1 MKTGNKEVSEESWV
15 SHLGFI
21 QNVITRMAQNSY
33 LLKGWTVT
41 LVAAIFALSLT
52 LKSAGF
58 IAIALLPVLTFAV
71 LDAFYLRQEQLFR
84 KLYDNVRTNPQCI
97 ETFSMDTARY
107 QEEGDFKEFIA
118 SIKLI
123 KTISI
128 LPFYMVILVA
138 VVIGIG
144 LSLY

>member
-84 KLYDNVRTNPQCI
+84 ELYDVVRTNPQCI
-97 ETFSMDTARY
+97 ETFSMNTARY

-118 SIKLI
+118 SIKLM

-128 LPFYMVILVA
+128 LPFYIRH
-138 VVIGIG
+138 
-144 LSLY
+144 